1 VFSSQAKNA
10 LERAREITR
19 ESVIFLQTLL
29 KHKYTDNVTDFLT
42 VFFIVCK
49 IYFRVGFIESRE
61 SCNLICLFV
70 RSF

>member
-1 VFSSQAKNA
+1 MFLSQEKNA

-19 ESVIFLQTLL
+19 QSVMFLQTLL

-49 IYFRVGFIESRE
+49 IFFRVGFMDSRE